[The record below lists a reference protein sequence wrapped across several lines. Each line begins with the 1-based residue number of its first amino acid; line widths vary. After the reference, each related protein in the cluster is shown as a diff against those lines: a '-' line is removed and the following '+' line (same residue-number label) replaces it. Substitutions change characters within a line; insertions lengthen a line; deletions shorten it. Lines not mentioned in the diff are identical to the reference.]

1 MVGLG
6 LPTGAAGSHF
16 DATKRHAWLVYTAAF
31 ARTYPGTKVTIL
43 IVLHHPSKP
52 DSFGCVIH

>member
-16 DATKRHAWLVYTAAF
+16 DATKRHAWLVYTAALGVIYRLTGRHQPWAF
-31 ARTYPGTKVTIL
+31 PSQMMKV
-43 IVLHHPSKP
+43 VP
-52 DSFGCVIH
+52 